1 MNKFLLCH
9 CERSEAISVKHHCH
23 CERSEA
29 ISVYL
34 MKDKCYYVYILTN
47 KHDGVLYIGVTNN
60 IVRRI
65 WEHREKLV
73 DGFTKKYNLN
83 KLVYYEMCEEA
94 YNAISREKQLKAGSR
109 KKKVDLINSINPK
122 WDDLYEEIASVG

>member
-1 MNKFLLCH
+1 M
-9 CERSEAISVKHHCH
+9 E
-23 CERSEA
+23 
-29 ISVYL
+29 
-34 MKDKCYYVYILTN
+34 DKLYFVYILTN
-47 KHDGVLYIGVTNN
+47 TNNRVLYIGVTNN

-65 WEHREKLV
+65 WEHREKLI

-109 KKKVDLINSINPK
+109 KKKLNLSTRLFQNGTTYTRRLLRSSEDSLAMTDN
-122 WDDLYEEIASVG
+122 L